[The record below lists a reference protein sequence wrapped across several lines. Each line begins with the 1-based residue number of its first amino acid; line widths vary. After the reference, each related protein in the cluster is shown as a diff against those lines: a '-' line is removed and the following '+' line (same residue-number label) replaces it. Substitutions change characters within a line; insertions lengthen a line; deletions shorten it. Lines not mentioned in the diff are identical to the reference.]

1 MTLSDDTPLGVVRN
15 YQGLKE
21 INYLLTLRDFKEK
34 FASEPRRDF
43 FSTHDPDRDWSLF
56 TQALENEGSAEWAIW
71 NNDTM
76 TVTVLDDK
84 KLPRFLSG
92 GYNDDISEYVGNNF
106 DSGKYFDDSLQGC
119 VTTAL
124 EWFWALDA
132 DDSSPELVGKAKETH
147 LEQFEEATRSHY
159 CSKQAIL
166 DELRDAVTED
176 EYERLAKFL
185 AEA

>member
-15 YQGLKE
+15 YQGLEE

-43 FSTHDPDRDWSLF
+43 FSTHDPDRDWFLF

-84 KLPRFLSG
+84 KLPQFLSG
-92 GYNDDISEYVGNNF
+92 GYNDNITEYVGNNF

-124 EWFWALDA
+124 EWSWALDA
-132 DDSSPELVGKAKETH
+132 DDSSPELVKKAQTLHPELFNSSVVGHCCNKQDIVKMLQNELTNEELSRLKE
-147 LEQFEEATRSHY
+147 
-159 CSKQAIL
+159 
-166 DELRDAVTED
+166 
-176 EYERLAKFL
+176 FL
-185 AEA
+185 FG